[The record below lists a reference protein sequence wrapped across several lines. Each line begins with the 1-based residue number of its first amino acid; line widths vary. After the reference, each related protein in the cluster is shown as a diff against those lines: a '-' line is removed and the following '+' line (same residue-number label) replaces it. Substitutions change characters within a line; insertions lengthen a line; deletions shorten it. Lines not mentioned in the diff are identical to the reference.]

1 MKKYSNANFVC
12 RAGKNKNMNKIIE
25 TIKKQLNNDLLF
37 GILLPKIKH
46 QIENPD
52 PKYGVISPMYSLMPC
67 FFDYYNVDKLSNE
80 QMQEADRVI
89 KIVDD
94 TFGGGWSKMSA
105 KISQEQDSRS
115 NEMIRE
121 LKHVKSVLQVL
132 GS

>member
-1 MKKYSNANFVC
+1 
-12 RAGKNKNMNKIIE
+12 MNKIIE

-67 FFDYYNVDKLSNE
+67 FFDYYNVEELSNE
-80 QMQEADRVI
+80 QMKEADKVI

-94 TFGGGWSKMSA
+94 AFDGGWSELSA
-105 KISQEQDSRS
+105 KIGRAQDLRT

-121 LKHVKSVLQVL
+121 LKHAKSVLQVL
-132 GS
+132 GL

>member
-1 MKKYSNANFVC
+1 MKS
-12 RAGKNKNMNKIIE
+12 IIE

-37 GILLPKIKH
+37 GILFPKIKH

-67 FFDYYNVDKLSNE
+67 FFDYYNVEELSNE
-80 QMQEADRVI
+80 QMKEADRVI

-94 TFGGGWSKMSA
+94 AFGGGWTEMSA
-105 KISQEQDSRS
+105 KIGQEQDLRI

-121 LKHVKSVLQVL
+121 LKHTKSVMQIL
-132 GS
+132 GL

>member
-1 MKKYSNANFVC
+1 
-12 RAGKNKNMNKIIE
+12 MNTIIE
-25 TIKKQLNNDLLF
+25 TIKKELNNDLLF

-67 FFDYYNVDKLSNE
+67 FFDFYNVEELSNE
-80 QMQEADRVI
+80 QMKEADIVI

-94 TFGGGWSKMSA
+94 AFGGGWSELSA
-105 KISQEQDSRS
+105 KISQEQDLRA

-121 LKHVKSVLQVL
+121 LKHTKNIIRVL

>member
-1 MKKYSNANFVC
+1 
-12 RAGKNKNMNKIIE
+12 MNKIIE
-25 TIKKQLNNDLLF
+25 TIKKELNNDLLF

-52 PKYGVISPMYSLMPC
+52 PKYGILSPMYSLMPC
-67 FFDYYNVDKLSNE
+67 FFDYYNVEELSNE
-80 QMQEADRVI
+80 QMIEADRVI

-94 TFGGGWSKMSA
+94 TFGGGWYEMSA
-105 KISQEQDSRS
+105 KISQEQNLRT

-121 LKHVKSVLQVL
+121 LKHTKSLLQVL